1 MNKTT
6 IAIVAAT
13 IGALLLLPYV
23 AQTSIVPVMILV
35 IGAVLLFVVYKI
47 KSYVSGNNESKGVED
62 KNVQRNEVDQLV
74 NKCNELI
81 GEYNEME
88 KALKKLKKKS
98 GNKSRIKSLEIRM
111 AENDEII
118 SYYKSKLGD
127 NIE

>member
-1 MNKTT
+1 LNKTT